1 MRVVVIDDTW
11 PLDRARAILE
21 PCGVTVEFNTEISG
35 DDVVAV
41 LTYPGGKI
49 GVDVLDAA
57 PNLKAVGTCSTGFDH
72 LAIDALA
79 ERGVW
84 CCRVT
89 HFCDVEVVDHTM
101 ALIYAV
107 LRGVVMLDG
116 LVREGTWWP
125 YPRAPRPV
133 RGSILG
139 VVGFG
144 AISHGLITTASAVG
158 MDVRVASEH
167 AAAGDVAAAGGT
179 LVPLD
184 DLLAAADVVAIM
196 TSLTDRTRGLIDAA
210 AIAKMRPD
218 AYLVNT
224 ARAAIV
230 DHLALGRALETG
242 AIAGAAL
249 DVLPVEPAPADE
261 PALTWPNTIIQP
273 HAAWYSAE
281 SDRRSFDDAAE
292 DVARVLRGEEP
303 LNGMQQPS

>member
-1 MRVVVIDDTW
+1 MRVVVVDDTW
-11 PLDRARAILE
+11 PLERARAILE
-21 PCGVTVEFNTEISG
+21 PCGVTVEFNPEVAG
-35 DDVVAV
+35 ADVVAV
-41 LTYPGGKI
+41 LTYPGRAI
-49 GVDVLDAA
+49 GVDVLDVA
-57 PNLKAVGTCSTGFDH
+57 PNVKAVATCSTGFDH
-72 LAIDALA
+72 LAVEALA
-79 ERGVW
+79 ARGVW

-101 ALIYAV
+101 ALIYGV

-116 LVREGTWWP
+116 LVRSGTWWP
-125 YPRAPRPV
+125 YPRAPRTV
-133 RGSILG
+133 RGAVLG

-144 AISHGLITTASAVG
+144 AISRGLVETASAVG

-167 AAAGDVAAAGGT
+167 ASAAEVAAAGGRLVT
-179 LVPLD
+179 LD
-184 DLLAAADVVAIM
+184 ELLPVADVVAVM
-196 TSLTDRTRGLIDAA
+196 TSLTERTRGLIDAD

-230 DHLALGRALETG
+230 DHLALGRALASG

-292 DVARVLRGEEP
+292 DVARVLRGEQP
-303 LNGMQQPS
+303 VNGMRQPG

>member
-11 PLDRARAILE
+11 PLDRARAILG
-21 PCGVTVEFNTEISG
+21 PTGVTVEFNEEIRG

-41 LTYPGGKI
+41 LTYPGGA
-49 GVDVLDAA
+49 VRVNVLDVA
-57 PNLKAVGTCSTGFDH
+57 PNLRVIGTCSTGFDH
-72 LAIDALA
+72 LDVDAFA

-116 LVREGTWWP
+116 LVRSGTWWP
-125 YPRAPRPV
+125 YPRAPRAV

-144 AISHGLITTASAVG
+144 AIGRGLVETASAVG
-158 MDVRVASEH
+158 MGVLVFSDHASSDE
-167 AAAGDVAAAGGT
+167 VAAAGGR

-184 DLLAAADVVAIM
+184 ELLATADVVSVM

-210 AIAKMRPD
+210 AFAKMRPD
-218 AYLVNT
+218 AYFVNT

-230 DHLALGRALETG
+230 DHAALGQALENG
-242 AIAGAAL
+242 LIAGAAL
-249 DVLPVEPAPADE
+249 DVWPIEPAPADE
-261 PALTWPNTIIQP
+261 PARAWPNTIIQP
-273 HAAWYSAE
+273 HAAWYSPE

-292 DVARVLRGEEP
+292 DVARVLRGEQP
-303 LNGMQQPS
+303 VNGMRQPA